1 MSEPSRPAG
10 VPFSLV
16 IGGPLYRL
24 LRRAHLDGDEHE
36 LVWRRVILA
45 ILVAWFPLLVLSMFD
60 GKVWSGTEVP
70 FLRDIDTHVRFLVV
84 LPLLFVAELVLH
96 GRIGQA
102 VQKFR
107 ERELIP
113 AALSA
118 PSDAVIATAVRWLDS
133 VWVELLLIALVYT
146 VGVNGVW
153 RHVSALEMDTW
164 YGAFEGGQRLPSMA
178 GWWLGWVSIPLLQFL
193 LLRWYYRLLVWWR
206 LLWQISRMDLDLQP
220 LHPDHCGGLGF
231 LGFLSVAFTPF
242 LFAEGALMSGQIA
255 SQIFFTGASLPA
267 FKTEL
272 IAVTVVAVFIII
284 GPLLTFAPAL
294 ARAKRQGL
302 GRYGTLGMQY
312 ARTFERK
319 WLGDSVPTSEPL
331 IGSSDI
337 QSLADLGNSYATLY
351 EMRVVP
357 FDMTTVLRLSASVL
371 APVAP
376 LLLTMISMDQ
386 LLSQMLKVLF

>member
-1 MSEPSRPAG
+1 M
-10 VPFSLV
+10 
-16 IGGPLYRL
+16 
-24 LRRAHLDGDEHE
+24 
-36 LVWRRVILA
+36 
-45 ILVAWFPLLVLSMFD
+45 
-60 GKVWSGTEVP
+60 
-70 FLRDIDTHVRFLVV
+70 
-84 LPLLFVAELVLH
+84 
-96 GRIGQA
+96 
-102 VQKFR
+102 
-107 ERELIP
+107 
-113 AALSA
+113 
-118 PSDAVIATAVRWLDS
+118 IATAVRWLDS
-133 VWVELLLIALVYT
+133 LWVELLLIALVYT

-153 RHVSALEMDTW
+153 RHVSALEMGTW
-164 YGAFEGGQRLPSMA
+164 YGVFEGGRRLPSPA

-193 LLRWYYRLLVWWR
+193 LLRWCYRLLVWWR

-220 LHPDHCGGLGF
+220 LHPDRCGGLGF

-255 SQIFFTGASLPA
+255 SQIFFTGATLPS
-267 FKTEL
+267 FKIEL
-272 IAVTVVAVFIII
+272 IAVTLVAVFIII

-302 GRYGTLGMQY
+302 GRYGTLGTQY

-319 WLGDSVPTSEPL
+319 WLSDGAPMGELL

-351 EMRVVP
+351 TMRVVP
-357 FDMTTVLRLSASVL
+357 FDMTTVLRLAASVL